1 MTALKF
7 LLAGESWVS
16 SSTHF
21 KGWDFFSSTLYETGV
36 EYLEKVFDGTDIEFI
51 HMPSHIASKEFPSSM
66 NALNEFDVIALS
78 DIGANTLLLSPE
90 TWVSGQSFPNR
101 LKLMADWVRKGGG
114 LLMCGGYYSFAGIYA
129 AAKYYR
135 SPIEPVLPVDIYTFD
150 DRVESPE
157 GALPE
162 IVDPKHAVV
171 KGMGEKWPALL
182 GFNELK
188 LKPSAHLIAQV
199 GQHPLLATMD
209 VEKGRS
215 LIWASDIGPHWCP
228 KEFAEWSG
236 YSKLWLN
243 VVKWLAG
250 KEDN

>member
-1 MTALKF
+1 MAALKF

-16 SSTHF
+16 SSTHY
-21 KGWDFFSSTLYETGV
+21 KGWDFFSSTLYETGI
-36 EYLEKVFDGTDIEFI
+36 EYLEKVFHGTDIEFI

-66 NALNEFDVIALS
+66 DALNAFDVIALS
-78 DIGANTLLLSPE
+78 DIGANTLLLPPE

-150 DRVESPE
+150 DRVEAPE

-162 IVDPKHAVV
+162 IIDPKHAVV
-171 KGMGEKWPALL
+171 EGMGEKWPALL
-182 GFNELK
+182 GFNELQ

-199 GQHPLLATMD
+199 DQHPLLASMD

-236 YSKLWLN
+236 YSKLWIN

-250 KEDN
+250 TQDS